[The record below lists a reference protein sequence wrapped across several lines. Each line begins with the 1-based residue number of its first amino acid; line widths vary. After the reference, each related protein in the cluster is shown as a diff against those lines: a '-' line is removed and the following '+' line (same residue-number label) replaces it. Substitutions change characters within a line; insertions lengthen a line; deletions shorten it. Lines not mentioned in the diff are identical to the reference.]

1 MSGLKRR
8 DEFLELLTQHRSKLF
23 SMVYA
28 LVPNVNDAED
38 ILQQTV
44 VSLWK
49 NFEQFELGTN
59 FPAWAGKVARNNV
72 YEWSRSKSKHRVL
85 FGSALSET
93 LCDLITHE
101 PDEASGGQDR
111 MDALAVCMQKLRNR
125 DQVLVR
131 RCYGESEDVNDVA
144 RSLDR
149 SPSSVYN
156 SLRRIRHALLIC
168 IRTVLRKECQS

>member
-8 DEFLELLTQHRSKLF
+8 DEFLELLTQHRSRLF

-38 ILQQTV
+38 ILQETV

-93 LCDLITHE
+93 LCDLIVHE
-101 PDEASGGQDR
+101 PDEASGDQDR
-111 MDALAVCMQKLRNR
+111 IDALSVCIQKLRKK

-131 RCYGESEDVNDVA
+131 RCYGESERVNDVA
-144 RSLDR
+144 GSLGR
-149 SPSSVYN
+149 SPSSIYN
-156 SLRRIRHALLIC
+156 SLRRIRHALLNC
-168 IRTVLRKECQS
+168 IRITLRNEC